1 MTRII
6 QELDSRES
14 VEKKEISSLLR
25 KIATEY
31 NLKVNEMMR
40 LMRSSLT
47 GLKVCFFKVV
57 YIQLYKTLGPHQS

>member
-1 MTRII
+1 MII
-6 QELDSRES
+6 QELDNRES
-14 VEKKEISSLLR
+14 VEKKEISSFLR

-47 GLKVCFFKVV
+47 GLKVCFLKSG
-57 YIQLYKTLGPHQS
+57 YIVI